1 MYCLVAVFYVRF
13 KDYFFIHTYTNLEVE
28 KVDKKRKNN
37 RQNSILTL
45 SDSPETAEEMVNR
58 YGTYE
63 IQSTAAT
70 DNQYPAIAQG
80 FNKKQIK
87 HDCENLK

>member
-1 MYCLVAVFYVRF
+1 M
-13 KDYFFIHTYTNLEVE
+13 N
-28 KVDKKRKNN
+28 KKRKKFEE
-37 RQNSILTL
+37 NSILPL
-45 SDSPETAEEMVNR
+45 SDMPETAEEMVNR

-70 DNQYPAIAQG
+70 DNQYPCIAQG

-87 HDCENLK
+87 HDCENPHK